1 MSMKDENRG
10 QVQGKGL
17 FVLNGRVFGN
27 LKVSHASKE
36 IADHIK
42 ANSGFDINQLSVRN
56 KRNKENLDV
65 NSINK

>member
-1 MSMKDENRG
+1 MMSMKDENRG

-42 ANSGFDINQLSVRN
+42 ENSGLDINQLFV
-56 KRNKENLDV
+56 RNKENLDD

>member
-36 IADHIK
+36 IANHIK
-42 ANSGFDINQLSVRN
+42 ANSGFDINQLFV
-56 KRNKENLDV
+56 RNKENSDD